1 MEDDERY
8 TKNKLLGWRIVINS
22 KFFFQ
27 GLKSLK
33 SFDSPAVAL
42 GCSFIAIGALLKN
55 IGFNLEQS
63 ILSTVLTY
71 ALPGQLVMA
80 ESFFVGASLFNIF
93 LAVWL
98 VNARLYPMTVSLMPL
113 LKDESQPKW
122 KYYLSCHFLAVSSWL
137 IMKDRI
143 QVAEQKHRID
153 FWIGI
158 GTGTWMT
165 AIIATIVGYLLSDYL
180 NKDMVIG
187 LAIVNPV
194 YFTCMMVGAMKSKS
208 ISIAII
214 LGAVLGPVFFLASPE
229 WSILFGGTLAGTI
242 AFFIGE
248 KYE

>member
-1 MEDDERY
+1 M
-8 TKNKLLGWRIVINS
+8 INS

-27 GLKSLK
+27 GFKSLK
-33 SFDSPAVAL
+33 SLNSPAIAL
-42 GCSFIAIGALLKN
+42 GASFLAIGALLKS
-55 IGFNLEQS
+55 IGFNIQQS

-80 ESFFVGASLFNIF
+80 ESFLIGASLINIF

-113 LKDESQPKW
+113 LKEESQPRW

-143 QVAEQKHRID
+143 QIVDQKNRID

-158 GTGTWMT
+158 GIGTWST
-165 AIIATIVGYLLSDYL
+165 AIIATIIGYLLSDYL
-180 NKDMVIG
+180 NKDMIIG

-194 YFTCMMVGAMKSKS
+194 YFACMMVGAMKSKS
-208 ISIAII
+208 ISTAVI
-214 LGAVLGPVFFLASPE
+214 LGAILGPALFLVSPE
-229 WSILFGGTLAGTI
+229 WSILLGGTLAGTI

>member
-1 MEDDERY
+1 M
-8 TKNKLLGWRIVINS
+8 INF
-22 KFFFQ
+22 KYFFR

-33 SFDSPAVAL
+33 SFDSPAIAL
-42 GCSFIAIGALLKN
+42 GASFIAIGALLKN
-55 IGFNLEQS
+55 IGFNIQQS

-80 ESFFVGASLFNIF
+80 ESFFIGASLLNIF

-113 LKDESQPKW
+113 LKETSQPRW

-143 QVAEQKHRID
+143 QVVDQKNRID

-158 GTGTWMT
+158 GVGTWST

-180 NKDMVIG
+180 SKDMVIG

-194 YFTCMMVGAMKSKS
+194 YFACMMVGAMKSKS
-208 ISIAII
+208 ISTAVI
-214 LGAVLGPVFFLASPE
+214 LGAILGPTLFLFSQE
-229 WSILFGGTLAGTI
+229 WSILIAGTLAGTI
-242 AFFIGE
+242 AFIVGE
-248 KYE
+248 NYE

>member
-1 MEDDERY
+1 M
-8 TKNKLLGWRIVINS
+8 INF
-22 KFFFQ
+22 KYFFR

-33 SFDSPAVAL
+33 SFDSPAIAL
-42 GCSFIAIGALLKN
+42 GASFIAIGALLKN
-55 IGFNLEQS
+55 IGFNIQQS

-80 ESFFVGASLFNIF
+80 ESFFIGASLLNIF

-113 LKDESQPKW
+113 LKETSQPRW

-143 QVAEQKHRID
+143 QVVDQKNRID

-158 GTGTWMT
+158 GVGTWST
-165 AIIATIVGYLLSDYL
+165 AIVATIVGYLLSDYL
-180 NKDMVIG
+180 SKDMVIG

-194 YFTCMMVGAMKSKS
+194 YFACMMVGAMKSKS
-208 ISIAII
+208 ISTAVI
-214 LGAVLGPVFFLASPE
+214 LGAILGPTLFLFSQE
-229 WSILFGGTLAGTI
+229 WSILIAGTLAGTI
-242 AFFIGE
+242 AFIVGE
-248 KYE
+248 NYE